1 MTELPFLT
9 LFLTVLL
16 GFGSLFGFLHLI
28 WKQLSSSMEE
38 FKKETKADQQ
48 ILRIE
53 FKEDL
58 KHTESRLVKS
68 FSALNIRMDRIDS
81 RMDRIDSRMDRIDSR
96 IDSLIEMFV
105 VRWGDSETSKKRR
118 RLQG

>member
-28 WKQLSSSMEE
+28 WKQLSSNMEE

-48 ILRIE
+48 NLRLE

-58 KHTESRLVKS
+58 KQMELRLIAFENRLIQMITS
-68 FSALNIRMDRIDS
+68 LE
-81 RMDRIDSRMDRIDSR
+81 SR
-96 IDSLIEMFV
+96 IDRKIDILIEMFT

>member
-28 WKQLSSSMEE
+28 WKQLSYNLEE

-48 ILRIE
+48 NLRLE

-58 KHTESRLVKS
+58 KHMELRLRAVESRLVKTI
-68 FSALNIRMDRIDS
+68 SALSDRI
-81 RMDRIDSRMDRIDSR
+81 DRIDSR
-96 IDSLIEMFV
+96 IDSLIEMFTI
-105 VRWGDSETSKKRR
+105 RWGDSETSKKRR

>member
-28 WKQLSSSMEE
+28 WKQLSSNLEE

-48 ILRIE
+48 NLRLE

-58 KHTESRLVKS
+58 KHMESRLRAVESRLVKTI
-68 FSALNIRMDRIDS
+68 SALSDRI
-81 RMDRIDSRMDRIDSR
+81 DRIDSR
-96 IDSLIEMFV
+96 IDSLIEMFTI
-105 VRWGDSETSKKRR
+105 RWGDSETSKKRR

>member
-48 ILRIE
+48 NLRLE

-58 KHTESRLVKS
+58 KQMESRLRAMEARLVKS
-68 FSALNIRMDRIDS
+68 ISALSNRIDRMDI
-81 RMDRIDSRMDRIDSR
+81 R
-96 IDSLIEMFV
+96 IDSLIEMFM